1 MSVGSVTS
9 VFSTLSVYTGKRMAM
24 AVYWGL
30 SKIICTISINREED
44 GNDCVLK
51 DGIAWEGG
59 GKIMS
64 GLWKEEQA
72 EFQ

>member
-1 MSVGSVTS
+1 
-9 VFSTLSVYTGKRMAM
+9 M

-30 SKIICTISINREED
+30 NKIICTISINREED

-72 EFQ
+72 EFQFC